1 MPNRDSHRV
10 LSDRSAEI
18 LRPDKPVVIDVEDVS
33 LDYNSAN
40 QKLNSLKEFFVAAM
54 KRQLMFK
61 SFRALDDVSLKV
73 QSGDVYGILGTNG
86 SGKSTLL
93 KTISGVLEPT
103 EGLVTIEGSI
113 APLIEMG
120 AGFDYELTAREN
132 IYLNGSLLGYS
143 KKFID
148 QHFDAIVEFSEVG
161 DFLDL
166 PLKNYSS
173 GMVSRIAFAIATVIV
188 PDILIVDEVLSVG
201 DQMFRKKCEKRIQKL
216 IREYGTTVLIVSHSS
231 DQIERMCNKAIWI
244 DKGHMRMVGEAK
256 EVSKAYQA
264 LGGHSGS
271 LESESTIYGLLE
283 QKYDDSLNLVQQL
296 SGRNEV
302 VVSDHLNRLLVGKN
316 SGLDCAV
323 LIDSDEP
330 SMFFVGMAAAAQH
343 GGFVV
348 CLDMGEMSARAMAY
362 LASVHPSKT
371 IVFDSGNLK
380 AATLENLNQI
390 CFSAGIEVVSGA
402 NAKEMSRKW
411 FEHTLDVDD
420 AGEAAILVISSGGA
434 AAATLSGYAYSHRI
448 PVLIS
453 ESGDNASI
461 MDSISFLARKGIM
474 SVICLY
480 EEESDYENAKAASV
494 ANGMNVLG
502 FVDVASDESGEAAL
516 RWVLEQNDSKR
527 SMYVTALDEPVHA
540 IAAAALANNE
550 DALIVPVDH
559 VSLDSMCRVLQV
571 PSCVDRHIELIRLI
585 GPDGYFDKVDNELF
599 TKSAIMP
606 LVKH

>member
-1 MPNRDSHRV
+1 MPDRDSHRV

-18 LRPDKPVVIDVEDVS
+18 LHPDKPVVIDVDEVS

-61 SFRALDDVSLKV
+61 SFRAVDHVSLKV

-103 EGLVTIEGSI
+103 EGSITIKGSI

-143 KKFID
+143 KSFID
-148 QHFDAIVEFSEVG
+148 QHFDAIVEFAEIG

-201 DQMFRKKCEKRIQKL
+201 DQMFRKKCEKRIQAL

-231 DQIERMCNKAIWI
+231 AQIERMCNKAIWI

-256 EVSKAYQA
+256 EVSRAYQA

-271 LESESTIYGLLE
+271 SEAEGYLCSLLDQE
-283 QKYDDSLNLVQQL
+283 YDDAMNIVQQL
-296 SGRNEV
+296 SGRNELV
-302 VVSDHLNRLLVGKN
+302 VNDLLNRLLVGKT
-316 SGLDCAV
+316 SDLDCAV
-323 LIDSDEP
+323 VVDSDDP
-330 SMFFVGMAAAAQH
+330 AMFLAGLSVAARSN
-343 GGFVV
+343 GLIV
-348 CLDMGEMSARAMAY
+348 CLDLGELTAKSVAY
-362 LASVHPSKT
+362 LASLRPSRV
-371 IVFDSGNLK
+371 IILDSGNVKDSTVKELRQVCD
-380 AATLENLNQI
+380 L
-390 CFSAGIEVVSGA
+390 SAIDVIEGKDPAEISRSYMRQLPIVEEADGVA
-402 NAKEMSRKW
+402 VLAMS
-411 FEHTLDVDD
+411 HIV
-420 AGEAAILVISSGGA
+420 A
-434 AAATLSGYAYSHRI
+434 AAATLSAYIYRHQL
-448 PVLIS
+448 PVIVADGS
-453 ESGDNASI
+453 EASI
-461 MDSISFLARKGIM
+461 QDVIDLLANKGF
-474 SVICLY
+474 SDVICLY
-480 EEESDYENAKAASV
+480 EDERAFEV
-494 ANGMNVLG
+494 ARRHVETRGMNAIG
-502 FVDVASDESGEAAL
+502 FADTVTDEANEAVVS
-516 RWVLEQNDSKR
+516 WILEQDDPVKSV
-527 SMYVTALDEPVHA
+527 YVTALDEPAHA
-540 IAAAALANNE
+540 IAAAPLAGYE
-550 DALIVPVDH
+550 EAFILGVDH
-559 VSLDSMCRVLQV
+559 VSMDSMQRVLDA
-571 PSCVDRHIELIRLI
+571 PSRCSGPIRLIRLI
-585 GPDGYFDKVDNELF
+585 GSDGYFDPVDNELF

-606 LVKH
+606 PDKH